1 MTRQI
6 TSRERMLGAMNH
18 EMLDHI
24 PLWLNIHVHENEFV
38 RWSDPVERADKL
50 LDMGL
55 DDTIVVSAPLSIDP
69 RVTTRTWTDRPA
81 DSRYPLIHKEWHTP
95 AGVLTQTVQKT
106 DDWYEVWG
114 SQGED
119 IGILGDENVPRSL
132 EFPLKGR
139 DDLERLA
146 YLFRP
151 PTAEQLAAFRERFRR
166 AKALDARRGIL
177 IEGGWLALGDMFL
190 WLLGSERTI
199 LIHQDQPE
207 MAEELLDRFMQWE
220 QVRLDILLDAG
231 VDVITYRAWY
241 ESTDFWGV
249 QSWRRFIKPRLKEIV
264 DRVHQAGAKFSYILT
279 TGLKARANDLA
290 EVGIDTLWG
299 VDPVQDLTAD
309 LPYLKRQIGD
319 SVCLLGGVNSTVTL
333 VNGTEEEIRREVRYA
348 CETLGPGAG
357 FILAPIDNIY
367 DYTPRRNIEVL
378 VDEWRKM
385 REYPA

>member
-1 MTRQI
+1 
-6 TSRERMLGAMNH
+6 
-18 EMLDHI
+18 
-24 PLWLNIHVHENEFV
+24 
-38 RWSDPVERADKL
+38 
-50 LDMGL
+50 
-55 DDTIVVSAPLSIDP
+55 
-69 RVTTRTWTDRPA
+69 
-81 DSRYPLIHKEWHTP
+81 
-95 AGVLTQTVQKT
+95 
-106 DDWYEVWG
+106 
-114 SQGED
+114 
-119 IGILGDENVPRSL
+119 
-132 EFPLKGR
+132 
-139 DDLERLA
+139 
-146 YLFRP
+146 
-151 PTAEQLAAFRERFRR
+151 
-166 AKALDARRGIL
+166 
-177 IEGGWLALGDMFL
+177 
-190 WLLGSERTI
+190 
-199 LIHQDQPE
+199 

-264 DRVHQAGAKFSYILT
+264 DQVHQAGAKFSYILT

-348 CETLGPGAG
+348 CETLGPGGG